1 MKLSKL
7 IAICINCLRHDA
19 KSWLHLFDSRSN
31 FLALFFKDTIMTS
44 QLWPRNNMIEC
55 SRKTH
60 TDSIADELTVNLRW
74 LRALRRLSLE
84 RVYEEGIYFLH
95 TQWIFPIYTKE
106 TELFFCWYDDWFAR
120 ALRADRTSQKARHI
134 IFDRTAPSKL
144 CTVSVEPVWIKMLA
158 FFLMVFIKIIWYHTI
173 LDPTPTLLTPCR
185 S

>member
-31 FLALFFKDTIMTS
+31 ILAFFFKDTIMTS

-60 TDSIADELTVNLRW
+60 TDSIADELTINLWW
-74 LRALRRLSLE
+74 LRATK
-84 RVYEEGIYFLH
+84 VFEEGIYFLH

-120 ALRADRTSQKARHI
+120 ATRGPNKSEGSSHHFRPHGSIKTVHRFSWTSLNKNA
-134 IFDRTAPSKL
+134 
-144 CTVSVEPVWIKMLA
+144 C

-173 LDPTPTLLTPCR
+173 LSIPLQRFWLLVVH
-185 S
+185 SHV